1 MPAKA
6 IFNLPYEAMAVY
18 LQMGPQIGLDA
29 HQSAKIIRRTGR
41 PDGNRQAC

>member
-6 IFNLPYEAMAVY
+6 IFNLPHEARAVY
-18 LQMGPQIGLDA
+18 PHMGPQIGLDV

-41 PDGNRQAC
+41 PDENRQAC